1 MPRES
6 GAFSFKSLNIVI
18 LNSNKMKTRTIIL
31 AVLLAGFSTAGFAQF
46 RVGVK
51 AGLNIAG
58 LKGTQPPSVTAKQKI
73 GFHGGVTGEYVFLNP
88 KFSLLGELLYST
100 QGSITEQSR
109 ISNNNGT
116 YFYEDEEARLST
128 TNINLPIMLKY
139 YVLDKLSIEGGPQ
152 FGLTIK
158 AEKEIET
165 TNSADP
171 TQNSTATQDGLKDGF
186 YNYRGVVYP
195 YKQFVA
201 PFEIGL
207 TLGAG
212 YDFTDKLYMQVHYN
226 FGLTDID
233 PRGPEYLTGNPNK
246 FTSSVFQV
254 AMGYKFN

>member
-6 GAFSFKSLNIVI
+6 GAFPFKNLNIVI
-18 LNSNKMKTRTIIL
+18 LNSKKMNAKKTIL
-31 AVLLAGFSTAGFAQF
+31 ILLMAGFSTVGLAQF
-46 RVGVK
+46 KVGVK

-88 KFSLLGELLYST
+88 KFSLMGELLYST

-109 ISNNNGT
+109 ITSNNGT
-116 YFYEDEEARLST
+116 YAYEDEEARLNT

-158 AEKEIET
+158 AQKEIET

-171 TQNSTATQDGLKDGF
+171 SLNSTATQDGLEDGF

-195 YKQFVA
+195 YKKFAA

-207 TLGAG
+207 VLGAG
-212 YDFTDKLYMQVHYN
+212 YDFSDKIYMQVHYN
-226 FGLTDID
+226 FGITDTD
-233 PRGPEYLTGNPNK
+233 PRGPEYLTGNTNK

-254 AMGYKFN
+254 ALGYKFN